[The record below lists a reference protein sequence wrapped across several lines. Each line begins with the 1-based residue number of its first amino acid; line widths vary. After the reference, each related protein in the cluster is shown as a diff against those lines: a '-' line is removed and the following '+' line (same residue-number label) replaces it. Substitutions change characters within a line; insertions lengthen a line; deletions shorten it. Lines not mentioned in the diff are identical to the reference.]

1 MLKVKAGAERAGIV
15 RKHNVA
21 ESDAGMIAGAGDSPC
36 ALVDLI
42 RPRQNPTGEILN
54 MREPRLLQDQ
64 RGLLAACAG
73 AAMDDD
79 LAVHIVGAGRDDIEP
94 VDEAGIE
101 LGIEALAHE
110 GSQGLDHVGRA

>member
-1 MLKVKAGAERAGIV
+1 MW
-15 RKHNVA
+15 
-21 ESDAGMIAGAGDSPC
+21 
-36 ALVDLI
+36 
-42 RPRQNPTGEILN
+42 
-54 MREPRLLQDQ
+54 
-64 RGLLAACAG
+64 RGLCEFAGLASARDSGFDEGPPLAG
-73 AAMDDD
+73 GVIRRAAPVGIGIDAVGVLQGDGVDDD